1 MTIAYNKDTDLE
13 RELTARLSE
22 LAHAFIAD
30 LNAQG
35 RLVETGGADTLRR
48 LRQQHQTPPPELEAE
63 PADAGCEVTEIETHP
78 APGAPT
84 LWEALTAPRSGED
97 TPGPPTTPRPL
108 RILGASEPCPAGAN
122 VLDSCDAPATT
133 AAPAVGRQPA
143 ALEPVPAQQATVRAP
158 APAQSACAQEPRTA
172 DGDQTQPPA
181 QATAPAPA
189 CAQQTAALALAAA
202 RQPFALGSVT
212 GQNSGAQSQRTAG
225 GGQAQPPPPAQAAT
239 LEPALVQQPTALEP
253 APPQS
258 TGAQEPRTAG
268 EGQAQPSAAVTAAR
282 LRAENAARLEV
293 TGITADHDRV
303 DVHIHAVSL
312 SDWEYWLTAIGAPLN
327 APTHRSGWVQTA
339 TGHLDGVEVHLTAEA
354 VPRLLQEAAQQA
366 AEPFLLGGR
375 VYDLALGH
383 TDRLGQTW
391 LYDGLRQEDD
401 TPLLTLGGT
410 SGPPY
415 PLTSIVVANGPL
427 TPTAANPDHHETG

>member
-48 LRQQHQTPPPELEAE
+48 LRQQQPTPPAELNAE
-63 PADAGCEVTEIETHP
+63 PGDAGREATGIEAHP

-84 LWEALTAPRSGED
+84 LWEAVTAPRSAED
-97 TPGPPTTPRPL
+97 APRPPTTPRPL
-108 RILGASEPCPAGAN
+108 HILGASEPYPAGAN
-122 VLDSCDAPATT
+122 VPDSYDAPAAALEPALVQQPAAPGPVTGQST
-133 AAPAVGRQPA
+133 GTQEQRTPDEGQARPPAERAAARAPAPAQQQTSAPALAAARRPVALGPVTGQNSGARGPRTADGGQRRLPTADRQSAAPAQQPA
-143 ALEPVPAQQATVRAP
+143 ALEPVPD
-158 APAQSACAQEPRTA
+158 QSA
-172 DGDQTQPPA
+172 
-181 QATAPAPA
+181 
-189 CAQQTAALALAAA
+189 
-202 RQPFALGSVT
+202 
-212 GQNSGAQSQRTAG
+212 
-225 GGQAQPPPPAQAAT
+225 
-239 LEPALVQQPTALEP
+239 
-253 APPQS
+253 
-258 TGAQEPRTAG
+258 GAQETRTPG
-268 EGQAQPSAAVTAAR
+268 EGQAQPSAAGTAAR

-293 TGITADHDRV
+293 TQITSDDERV

-312 SDWEYWLTAIGAPLN
+312 GDWEYWLSAIGAPPN
-327 APTHRSGWVQTA
+327 APTRRSGWVQTA
-339 TGHLDGVEVHLTAEA
+339 TGHLDGVEVHLAAEA
-354 VPRLLQEAAQQA
+354 VPRLLQEAVQQA
-366 AEPFLLGGR
+366 ADPFVLGGR

-415 PLTSIVVANGPL
+415 PLTSVVVANGPL
-427 TPTAANPDHHETG
+427 TPAAAHPDHPDHPETG

>member
-48 LRQQHQTPPPELEAE
+48 LRQQQPTPPAELNTE
-63 PADAGCEVTEIETHP
+63 PPGDAGREVTGTEAHP
-78 APGAPT
+78 APGAT
-84 LWEALTAPRSGED
+84 LWEAVTAPRSAED
-97 TPGPPTTPRPL
+97 TPRPPTTPRPL
-108 RILGASEPCPAGAN
+108 HILGAYEPCPAGAN
-122 VLDSCDAPATT
+122 VPDSYDTPAAALEPALVQQPAAPGPVTGQSTGTQEQRTPDGSQAEPQAPAERAAARAPAPARQQTSVPALAAARRPVALGPVT
-133 AAPAVGRQPA
+133 GQNSDVRGPRTADAGQTQSPTADRQSAAPAQQPA
-143 ALEPVPAQQATVRAP
+143 ALEPVPAQ
-158 APAQSACAQEPRTA
+158 
-172 DGDQTQPPA
+172 
-181 QATAPAPA
+181 
-189 CAQQTAALALAAA
+189 
-202 RQPFALGSVT
+202 
-212 GQNSGAQSQRTAG
+212 
-225 GGQAQPPPPAQAAT
+225 
-239 LEPALVQQPTALEP
+239 
-253 APPQS
+253 S
-258 TGAQEPRTAG
+258 TGAQEPGTPD
-268 EGQAQPSAAVTAAR
+268 EGQTQPSAAVTAAR

-293 TGITADHDRV
+293 TQITADDERV

-312 SDWEYWLTAIGAPLN
+312 GDWEYWLSAIGAPLN
-327 APTHRSGWVQTA
+327 APTQRSGWVQTA
-339 TGHLDGVEVHLTAEA
+339 TGYLDGVEVHLAAEA
-354 VPRLLQEAAQQA
+354 VPRLLQEAVQQA
-366 AEPFLLGGR
+366 ADPFVLGGR

-401 TPLLTLGGT
+401 TPLLALGGT

-427 TPTAANPDHHETG
+427 TPAAAHPDHPDHPETG